1 MKRAIHVATLILL
14 ARIVFGQ
21 VTPTTNEPSKSTI
34 RSTST
39 LVTVPTLVRSLSGQP
54 VTDLDASHFR
64 LSDNGIEQ
72 NVSVDQAENQPLAV
86 VIVMQTGG
94 AASDQLLNF
103 GRLDIMLERILESS
117 THKVALVTFDS
128 RPEQIWNFPPIADA
142 LDYFLTHPK
151 AGDRGAAIMDAVNC
165 AIGLLQAQ
173 PARFRRVVLLL
184 GQEQDDGSKSQAED
198 VVRDLA
204 DSGVTIHGLIFSPE
218 KAGLRRHLAKP
229 LRTNPTSQEK
239 LPFDEGINPSTSMGA
254 VFKAM
259 HENTAEELATLSGGE
274 HLRFSDEGDLERRLS
289 MLTYDIH
296 HGYTLIFR
304 PSSHDPGLHTLRVH
318 VVNQQTRV
326 AVKARKTYW
335 SDSAA
340 TEK

>member
-1 MKRAIHVATLILL
+1 LIFLTCV
-14 ARIVFGQ
+14 VFGQ
-21 VTPTTNEPSKSTI
+21 ITPTTNEPSKSTI

-39 LVTVPTLVRSLSGQP
+39 LVTVPTLVRSLSGKL
-54 VTDLDASHFR
+54 VTDLDASHFQ
-64 LSDNGIEQ
+64 LTDNGIEQ
-72 NVSVDQAENQPLAV
+72 NVSVERAENQPLAV

-94 AASDQLLNF
+94 AGSSQLLNF
-103 GRLDIMLERILESS
+103 GRLDTMLERILGSS

-128 RPEQIWNFPPIADA
+128 HPEQIWNFPPVADA

-151 AGDRGAAIMDAVNC
+151 AGDQGAAIMDAVNC

-173 PARFRRVVLLL
+173 PARFRRLILLL
-184 GQEQDDGSKSQAED
+184 GQEQDDGSKSQPED

-204 DSGVTIHGLIFSPE
+204 GSGATIHSLMFSPE
-218 KAGLRRHLAKP
+218 KARLKRHSVDRP
-229 LRTNPTSQEK
+229 RTNPMFREK
-239 LPFDEGINPSTSMGA
+239 LPFDEPINASTSPGA
-254 VFKAM
+254 AFKAM

-289 MLTYDIH
+289 TLTYDIH

-304 PSSHDPGLHTLRVH
+304 PSAHDPGLHTLRVR

-326 AVKARKTYW
+326 EVKARKTYW